1 MTLPAPNGNSAGATV
16 AEVIAKSVTKRDYND
31 RPYPGVFSFMLPAPM
46 SAAQDLPAFWTP
58 ARDWVLYS
66 TLFRESMWQA
76 ALGIAISKVVSMGFE
91 VDSEVPLRAR
101 RAQNLFLNMD
111 AGHGFVSGL
120 SKHLQS
126 FSLTDNGGPI
136 EIVRASSAAGSRI
149 LGLVPLDTFRCW
161 RTGDPTRPVIYQ
173 DLRGGWHEM
182 RDHEVILLADMPDQS
197 DRWYGIGH
205 CAAERAYRTILK
217 LESIERFIYE
227 KVSGQRAL
235 SIYFVNGVMAG
246 QVEQGIESAKAAAQ
260 AKGVSTYLGATIIP
274 LAGDIPVKVEEVPLA
289 ELPDGFDRKEEWDI
303 ALTTYA
309 RCLGI
314 AVQDLQPLSGQGL
327 GTGAQSQVLDEA
339 AKGQGLAAW
348 RQAFEHVVNEYA
360 LDDKTTFYFKTSDIR
375 DRERETKVSL
385 DYATASETWFRMG
398 MPYAQI
404 VNKAVD
410 DKQMPPEYR
419 VENDLTPGINIADD
433 EKPDQVDPA
442 DVASG
447 GEVPAE
453 QPAPNAPP
461 NAPPKAP
468 PVAVPQAKEWR
479 AWTEQVAGVVSD
491 AELLRQVEA
500 LTAVARLELEK
511 AGDA

>member
-161 RTGDPTRPVIYQ
+161 RTGDPNIPVIYQ

-433 EKPDQVDPA
+433 EKPDQVDPEDA
-442 DVASG
+442 ASG

-453 QPAPNAPP
+453 QPAP

-500 LTAVARLELEK
+500 LTATARLELAK
-511 AGDA
+511 AGE